1 MRHVNTTTTGLL
13 LAIII
18 ALQFIKLPT
27 PVLGVI
33 VNSIFIFATLYT
45 SHKHAYVLAI
55 LSPIGA
61 FLTGTLAAPLL
72 PLVPV
77 ILLGNIAYIYIF
89 KCCKE
94 SSYLMRVL
102 FPALLKGFLV
112 SFVGYSLLGYL
123 NLTSTLQWL
132 IIPVLGIQFI
142 TAALGIAL
150 AEVLYRHIPKPN
162 SN

>member
-1 MRHVNTTTTGLL
+1 
-13 LAIII
+13 
-18 ALQFIKLPT
+18 
-27 PVLGVI
+27 
-33 VNSIFIFATLYT
+33 
-45 SHKHAYVLAI
+45 
-55 LSPIGA
+55 
-61 FLTGTLAAPLL
+61 
-72 PLVPV
+72 
-77 ILLGNIAYIYIF
+77 
-89 KCCKE
+89 
-94 SSYLMRVL
+94 MRVL